1 MTISVLMSV
10 YCSEQPKFF
19 DQAIGSVM
27 EKQTLLPNQLV
38 LVEDGKLTPELYAVV
53 DKWKKRLGDK
63 MTVLK
68 QKENLGLTKS
78 LNHGIKSISDD
89 IIARMDSDDISLP
102 ERFRLQVEF
111 LEKHPEIDILGGAIE
126 EIDEHENI
134 LNNRFYPE
142 GQQAILKTIYRTNP
156 IAHSTVMIRRRI
168 FDNGLQYNE
177 KYRTSQDL
185 ALWIDAI
192 CAGYRISNIPDI
204 VLKFRRL
211 SVVFHRRRRKKNL
224 WCEFRIYCNGIR
236 RIYGPISTKYVFPV
250 MRMLLKLMPTAI
262 VKWAYQSNIRKK
274 LTEKQ
279 V

>member
-126 EIDEHENI
+126 EID
-134 LNNRFYPE
+134 
-142 GQQAILKTIYRTNP
+142 
-156 IAHSTVMIRRRI
+156 
-168 FDNGLQYNE
+168 
-177 KYRTSQDL
+177 
-185 ALWIDAI
+185 
-192 CAGYRISNIPDI
+192 
-204 VLKFRRL
+204 
-211 SVVFHRRRRKKNL
+211 
-224 WCEFRIYCNGIR
+224 
-236 RIYGPISTKYVFPV
+236 
-250 MRMLLKLMPTAI
+250 
-262 VKWAYQSNIRKK
+262 
-274 LTEKQ
+274 
-279 V
+279 